1 MVSGTYSLFVYTF
14 SIILRFNELFLLR
27 DVGTTDRLVVLT

>member
-1 MVSGTYSLFVYTF
+1 MVSGTFSILVYTF

-27 DVGTTDRLVVLT
+27 DVGTTDRLIVLT